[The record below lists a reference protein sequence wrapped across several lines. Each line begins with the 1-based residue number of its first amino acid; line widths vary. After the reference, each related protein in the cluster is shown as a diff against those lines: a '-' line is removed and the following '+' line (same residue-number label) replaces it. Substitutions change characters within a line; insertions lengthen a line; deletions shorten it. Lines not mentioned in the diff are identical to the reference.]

1 MPTEIVNGEAA
12 PGVFGKLP
20 ARGDFITRRL
30 GRAFVAAWDE
40 WLQQAVVASQS
51 ALGASWLDI
60 YLTSPIWHFA
70 LGADCC
76 GPNTVIGVLMPSV
89 DKVGRYFPLT
99 ICHEIA
105 AAPELTG
112 LVAHAASWY
121 EQAEKLALS
130 TLETRFSIDEL
141 EAPIGLSLP
150 PAASPGPPAP
160 LAAPGIHISVET
172 PADLADTIETQGPLP
187 TDRTLWWSA
196 GSTLVKPCCAISRA
210 LPRAD
215 AFVAFLDGGWQT
227 RGWVSVDPIG
237 AEQHDTLTMPSP
249 SRA

>member
-1 MPTEIVNGEAA
+1 MPTEIVSGETA

-40 WLQQAVVASQS
+40 WLQQAVVASRS

-70 LGADCC
+70 LGAGCC

-99 ICHEIA
+99 ICREIEA
-105 AAPELTG
+105 TPELTV
-112 LVAHAASWY
+112 LAAHAASWS

-130 TLETRFSIDEL
+130 TLETGFSIDRL
-141 EAPIGLSLP
+141 EAPIDLP
-150 PAASPGPPAP
+150 LPGAVSPGPPAP
-160 LAAPGIHISVET
+160 LAMPGIHIDVDT
-172 PADLADTIETQGPLP
+172 PADLAGAIKAQGPLP
-187 TDRTLWWSA
+187 PDRTLWWST
-196 GSTLVKPCCAISRA
+196 GSALVKPCCAISPA
-210 LPRAD
+210 MPRGD
-215 AFVAFLDGGWQT
+215 SFVAFLDGGWHM
-227 RGWVSVDPIG
+227 RGWMSVDPIG
-237 AEQHDTLTMPSP
+237 AEKDTLAELGST
-249 SRA
+249 